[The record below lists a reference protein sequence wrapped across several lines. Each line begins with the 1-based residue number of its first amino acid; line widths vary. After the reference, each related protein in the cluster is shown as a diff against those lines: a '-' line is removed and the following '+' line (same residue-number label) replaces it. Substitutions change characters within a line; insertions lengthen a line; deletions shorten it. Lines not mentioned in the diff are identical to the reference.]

1 MTSSPG
7 GTPAAPSVDQDRA
20 RVWRI
25 GLAGLGVVGQGLVR
39 LVADRPDFAPGGGS
53 MQVTS
58 VSARDRNRPRD
69 VDVSAATW
77 FNDPVAL
84 AASSDID
91 VFVEL
96 IGGADGPAKTAVE
109 TALAAG
115 KPVIT
120 ANKALIAKHGKALA
134 ALAESK
140 GVPLLYEAAV
150 MGGTPAVKMLREGL
164 VGDRVTRV
172 AGILNGTCNFILSEM
187 EAREQPFAQ
196 VLADAQ
202 ARGFAEADPT
212 TDVGGFDAGHKIA
225 ILAALAFDAAP
236 NFDAVEIEGIDRVDL
251 IDIHLAHELG
261 YRIKLIASAS
271 RQGDGASVRVRP
283 GLVPLNHPLA
293 QAGGALNALF
303 IEGARI
309 GRIFLQGP
317 GAGAGPTAAAVAADL
332 ADLTAGVTRPVF
344 QRPAGELDLLA
355 AAAKGQ
361 RHERAYIRLMVKDRA
376 GVLASITDAL
386 ARSDVSIDSFLQR
399 PAQASGVVP
408 VVLTTHEASEGALQQ
423 AGEMISSLEAVLE
436 RPRIFRIEDV

>member
-1 MTSSPG
+1 MDKLGVAIVGCGTVGSGVACLLLKQTERLTARAGRPLELRHVVVRDLSRPR
-7 GTPAAPSVDQDRA
+7 GTPIPLPLVTTDFDR
-20 RVWRI
+20 V
-25 GLAGLGVVGQGLVR
+25 LA
-39 LVADRPDFAPGGGS
+39 DP
-53 MQVTS
+53 
-58 VSARDRNRPRD
+58 N
-69 VDVSAATW
+69 VDV
-77 FNDPVAL
+77 V
-84 AASSDID
+84 
-91 VFVEL
+91 VEL
-96 IGGADGPAKTAVE
+96 IGGTDVARDRV
-109 TALAAG
+109 LAALTAG
-115 KPVIT
+115 KHVVT
-120 ANKALIAKHGKALA
+120 ANKAL
-134 ALAESK
+134 LAEY
-140 GVPLLYEAAV
+140 GDEVFRTAREAGQAV
-150 MGGTPAVKMLREGL
+150 AFEAS
-164 VGDRVTRV
+164 V
-172 AGILNGTCNFILSEM
+172 AGGIPIIAAITQSLTANQITQIQAILNGTCNFILSEM

-271 RQGDGASVRVRP
+271 RQGEGASVRVRP

-423 AGEMISSLEAVLE
+423 AGEIIETLDTVLE